1 MADDLDV
8 ATRCARTVALLHPT
22 VIRRAPI
29 GMYYLYEDRRLRL
42 RVSDQAGLDDYGVWV
57 PARGDDWTAVLL
69 LSPTLWNPS
78 GRRYFSGATGS
89 RICAPW
95 RCAGAGSSWIG
106 ARRITVGCNS
116 ATLRAHR
123 VATSRSSAIH
133 FPPPVKSPSN
143 RSKSWAMACAKP

>member
-1 MADDLDV
+1 MAANLDV
-8 ATRCARTVALLHPT
+8 AIGHARTVALWHPT
-22 VIRRAPI
+22 LIRRAPI
-29 GMYYLYEDRRLRL
+29 GMYYLYEDRRIRL

-106 ARRITVGCNS
+106 ARRTGTP
-116 ATLRAHR
+116 AHHEGLWRAENDGAQQTADH
-123 VATSRSSAIH
+123 T
-133 FPPPVKSPSN
+133 PPP
-143 RSKSWAMACAKP
+143 AM